1 MPRITIRVQAEVF
14 DSGHETTL
22 LLDGQES
29 VGGVAAF
36 TGIVRGGDGL
46 CALELE
52 HYPGM
57 TESMMRQIAES
68 ACARFGLTGC
78 TVIHRVGRLAVGMPI
93 VLVLC
98 AAAHRKAA
106 LEGTEFMMD
115 WLKTS
120 APFWKREEF
129 ANGRSEWVQPR
140 AQDDAATARWG
151 TLGA

>member
-1 MPRITIRVQAEVF
+1 MSCVTVRVQADTF
-14 DSGHETTL
+14 DATHETAL
-22 LLDGQES
+22 LLRRRDD
-29 VGGVAAF
+29 VGGVGAF
-36 TGIVRGGDGL
+36 TGIVRGGGGL
-46 CALELE
+46 VALELE

-68 ACARFGLTGC
+68 ACTRFGLTGC
-78 TVIHRVGRLAVGMPI
+78 TVIHRVGRLEVGMPI

-129 ANGRSEWVQPR
+129 SNGRSEWVQPR

-151 TLGA
+151 TLGT

>member
-1 MPRITIRVQAEVF
+1 MPCVTVRVQAETF
-14 DSGHETTL
+14 DATHETAL
-22 LLDGQES
+22 LLRGQDGV
-29 VGGVAAF
+29 VGIGAF

-46 CALELE
+46 VALELE

-57 TESMMRQIAES
+57 TESMMRRIADS

-78 TVIHRVGRLAVGMPI
+78 AVIHRVGRLEVGMPI

-106 LEGTEFMMD
+106 LEATDFMMD
-115 WLKTS
+115 WLKTG

-129 ANGRSEWVQPR
+129 ADGRREWVQPR
-140 AQDDAATARWG
+140 AHDDAATARWG
-151 TLGA
+151 ALGQ